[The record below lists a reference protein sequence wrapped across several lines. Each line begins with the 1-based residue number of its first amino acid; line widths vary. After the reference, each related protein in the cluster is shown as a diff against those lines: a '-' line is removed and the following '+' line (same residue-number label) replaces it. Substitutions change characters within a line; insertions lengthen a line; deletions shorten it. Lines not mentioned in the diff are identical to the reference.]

1 MQSLAWAT
9 FQHQTQGET
18 MFKNF
23 MLAVLAALSMALF
36 SGAALA
42 ATDINKATQA
52 ELESVKGIGPSMSTK
67 ILDERKKSAF
77 KNWDDV
83 IDRVKGVGAGNAAK
97 FSADGLTVNGESFKG
112 QAGTGSEKV
121 SAKTKAKAE
130 PKAEKDKAA
139 KP

>member
-1 MQSLAWAT
+1 
-9 FQHQTQGET
+9 

-23 MLAVLAALSMALF
+23 LLAVLATLSMALF

-83 IDRVKGVGAGNAAK
+83 IDRLKGVGPGNAAK
-97 FSADGLTVNGESFKG
+97 FSAEGLTVNGESFKG
-112 QAGTGSEKV
+112 QAGTASEKAA
-121 SAKTKAKAE
+121 AKTKANAE
-130 PKAEKDKAA
+130 PKVEKDKAA

>member
-1 MQSLAWAT
+1 
-9 FQHQTQGET
+9 

-23 MLAVLAALSMALF
+23 MLAVLAALSMAFF
-36 SGAALA
+36 SSAALA

-83 IDRVKGVGAGNAAK
+83 IDRLKGVGPGNAAK
-97 FSADGLTVNGESFKG
+97 FSAEGLTVNGEPFKG
-112 QAGTGSEKV
+112 QAGTANEKV
-121 SAKTKAKAE
+121 AAKTKANTE
-130 PKAEKDKAA
+130 PKVEKDKAA